1 MNDRSHSLR
10 ARIIR
15 LICAGAVVLII
26 GVLIW
31 HVANRLTN
39 FGTLGVFVFSYTI
52 VIGCYVISRFVLAAF
67 YRVAP
72 EGGPLLSVA
81 IVIPAYNEGISVR
94 RTIDACFAQKYPE
107 DKFQVI
113 CIDDGSTDDT
123 WGHILEARSHYGDRL
138 RCVSL
143 VQNQGKRAAMA
154 HGVRSTQSEIIV
166 FVDSD
171 SEPVPGRV
179 ETIVRNFTKPK
190 VGAVTGHT
198 LARNADENA
207 LTKMQA
213 SRYFLSFQLLKAA
226 ESVVGAV
233 TCCSGSFSAYR
244 REAVEPLLA
253 KWEHQRFLGTECTY
267 GDDRALTNM
276 VIKSGWLSLYD
287 ASAVAKTDV
296 PTEYGPFFRQQLRWK
311 KSWLRES
318 PLLLTHL
325 WRSRPLAF
333 PFMLIATAVGLLSPL
348 VLVSSIVIAP
358 VATGI
363 FPITYVAG
371 LVLIAFAYG
380 FFHRTLSDD
389 RRWIWAVV
397 GTVFYLAFSGQ
408 IFWAMAKVRDG
419 KWGTRGA

>member
-1 MNDRSHSLR
+1 VNDRSMSRR
-10 ARIIR
+10 ARLIR
-15 LICAGAVVLII
+15 LSCAGVVALIL
-26 GVLIW
+26 VALIW
-31 HVANRLTN
+31 HVVNRLTS
-39 FGTLGVFVFSYTI
+39 FGGVGIVLLGYTV
-52 VIGCYVISRFVLAAF
+52 VIGSYVISRFVLAAF

-81 IVIPAYNEGISVR
+81 VVIPAYNEGISVR
-94 RTIDACFAQKYPE
+94 KTIDACFGQGYP
-107 DKFQVI
+107 DDMFQVI

-123 WGHILEARSHYGDRL
+123 WLHMLEARSHYGDRL

-171 SEPVPGRV
+171 SEPLPGGIQN
-179 ETIVRNFTKPK
+179 IVRNFARPK

-198 LARNADENA
+198 LARNADQNA

-244 REAVEPLLA
+244 REAVAPLLDT
-253 KWEHQRFLGTECTY
+253 WEHQRFLGTECTY

-276 VIKSGWLSLYD
+276 VIKAGWRSIYD
-287 ASAVAKTDV
+287 AASVAKTDV

-318 PLLLTHL
+318 PLLLAHL
-325 WRSRPLAF
+325 WRSRPVAF
-333 PFMLIATAVGLLSPL
+333 PFMLIATAVGLLSPI
-348 VLVSSIVIAP
+348 VLASSLVIAP
-358 VATGI
+358 VMTGML
-363 FPITYVAG
+363 PITYVAG
-371 LVLIAFAYG
+371 VVLVAVAYG

-389 RRWIWAVV
+389 RRWIWAIF
-397 GTVFYLAFSGQ
+397 GTVFYLAFSAQ
-408 IFWAMAKVRDG
+408 IFWALAKVRDG
-419 KWGTRGA
+419 KWGTRGV

>member
-1 MNDRSHSLR
+1 MNERSSHWR
-10 ARIIR
+10 ARSIR
-15 LICAGAVVLII
+15 LLCAL
-26 GVLIW
+26 GVTVILAALVA
-31 HVANRLTN
+31 HVADRLIA
-39 FGTLGVFVFSYTI
+39 FGAMGTVLLVYTI

-72 EGGPLLSVA
+72 DGGPLLSVA
-81 IVIPAYNEGISVR
+81 VVIPAYNEGVSVR
-94 RTIDACFAQKYPE
+94 RSIDACFAQDYPA

-123 WGHILEARSHYGDRL
+123 WGHMLTARTHYGDRL

-171 SEPVPGRV
+171 SEPLPGGIQK
-179 ETIVRNFTKPK
+179 IVRNFAKPK

-226 ESVVGAV
+226 ESVLSAV

-244 REAVEPLLA
+244 REAVTPLLA
-253 KWEHQRFLGTECTY
+253 KWEHQRFLGAECTY

-276 VIKSGWLSLYD
+276 VIKSGWRSIYD
-287 ASAVAKTDV
+287 SASVAKTDV
-296 PTEYGPFFRQQLRWK
+296 PTAYGPFFRQQLRWK

-318 PLLLTHL
+318 PLLLAHL
-325 WRSRPLAF
+325 WKSRPLAF

-348 VLVSSIVIAP
+348 VLVSSLVIAP
-358 VATGI
+358 VMTGML
-363 FPITYVAG
+363 PLTYVAG
-371 LVLIAFAYG
+371 VVLIAVAYG
-380 FFHRTLSDD
+380 FFHRTLSND
-389 RRWIWAVV
+389 RRWIWAIF

-408 IFWAMAKVRDG
+408 IFWALAKVRDG